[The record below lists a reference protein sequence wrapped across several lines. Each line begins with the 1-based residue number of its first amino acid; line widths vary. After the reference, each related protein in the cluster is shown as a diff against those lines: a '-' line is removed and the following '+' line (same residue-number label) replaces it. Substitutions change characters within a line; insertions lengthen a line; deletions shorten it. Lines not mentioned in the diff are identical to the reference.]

1 MLSNDSILMYF
12 VAVIVMGESQAMVA
26 EGYNASAATVE
37 SNVDSSQSVTNVSLV
52 NGTSGPEGGSTAP
65 AENGTATDNV
75 PVTVPGAGH
84 VDNAGNSFFYSID
97 TSLRIEFVMLT
108 SMI

>member
-1 MLSNDSILMYF
+1 
-12 VAVIVMGESQAMVA
+12 MGESQAMVA

-37 SNVDSSQSVTNVSLV
+37 SNVDSSQSVANVSLV
-52 NGTSGPEGGSTAP
+52 NGTGPEGGSTAS

-75 PVTVPGAGH
+75 PVTAPGAGH
-84 VDNAGNSFFYSID
+84 IDNAGNFFFYSID
-97 TSLRIEFVMLT
+97 TSLRIEFVVLT

>member
-1 MLSNDSILMYF
+1 
-12 VAVIVMGESQAMVA
+12 MGESQAMVA

-37 SNVDSSQSVTNVSLV
+37 SNIDSSQSVANVSLV
-52 NGTSGPEGGSTAP
+52 NGTGPEGGLTTS

-75 PVTVPGAGH
+75 PVTAPGAGH
-84 VDNAGNSFFYSID
+84 VENAGNFFFYSID
-97 TSLRIEFVMLT
+97 TSLRIEFVVLT